1 MASEL
6 SPHILWATC
15 RADIFAKANRDRL
28 LKGCIFNDLKR
39 DVLGGSHKFVIEIDD
54 SDFSCQQKN
63 YRKMYVI
70 RAMLT
75 TVHTQINLFFVLIF
89 LQSKRYFGHLRYQK
103 DI

>member
-1 MASEL
+1 MNSAR
-6 SPHILWATC
+6 ILWVTY
-15 RADIFAKANRDRL
+15 RADIFAKANRDKL

-39 DVLGGSHKFVIEIDD
+39 DVLGRSHKFVIEIDD

-75 TVHTQINLFFVLIF
+75 TVHIQMNLF
-89 LQSKRYFGHLRYQK
+89 
-103 DI
+103 

>member
-1 MASEL
+1 MNSAR
-6 SPHILWATC
+6 ILWVTY

-28 LKGCIFNDLKR
+28 LNGCIFNDLKR

-75 TVHTQINLFFVLIF
+75 TVHIQMNLF
-89 LQSKRYFGHLRYQK
+89 
-103 DI
+103 

>member
-1 MASEL
+1 MNSAR
-6 SPHILWATC
+6 ILWVTY

-39 DVLGGSHKFVIEIDD
+39 DVLGIEIDD

-75 TVHTQINLFFVLIF
+75 TVHIQMNLFCF
-89 LQSKRYFGHLRYQK
+89 LDFYFSST
-103 DI
+103 